1 MFKNLKKNRPVY
13 MYAMKWTHRLLF
25 RQLAE
30 SNYLDEDTHI
40 VISFLERRDKSQQ
53 SSKQATYV

>member
-1 MFKNLKKNRPVY
+1 
-13 MYAMKWTHRLLF
+13 MYAIKWTHRLLF